1 MAYEF
6 NSLLGRLV
14 GYRLYSVQFVAD
26 YVQLWFDNDPTRDVP
41 VLTCDVLPTVILG
54 DRQVVPNQTGWTDAL
69 VALIGQDVAATH
81 EAIGAG
87 VRLDLSIGSIQLR
100 PTEKELVGPEIAT
113 LSHFDDRAWMTWR
126 PGEEAFEY
134 L

>member
-1 MAYEF
+1 MDYEY

-14 GYRLYSVQFVAD
+14 GYRMYSVQFVLD

-41 VLTCDVLPTVILG
+41 VLTCDVPPTVILG
-54 DRQVVPNQTGWTDAL
+54 DRQFAPGQTGWTDSL
-69 VALIGQDVAATH
+69 VSLIGQDVTATH
-81 EAIGAG
+81 EAAGAG
-87 VRLDLSIGSIQLR
+87 VMLDLRKGSIRLR
-100 PTEKELVGPEIAT
+100 PTEDELVGPEIAAIRG
-113 LSHFDDRAWMTWR
+113 FDDRRWMVWR